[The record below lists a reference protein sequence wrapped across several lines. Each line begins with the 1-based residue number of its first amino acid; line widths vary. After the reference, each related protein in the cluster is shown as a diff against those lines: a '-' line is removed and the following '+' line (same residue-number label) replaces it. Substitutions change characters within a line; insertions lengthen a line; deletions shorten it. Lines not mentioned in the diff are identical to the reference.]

1 MNYHVEFDLSFTTNR
16 YPGKYYAFEGIDGSG
31 KTTQV
36 QKLAEYF
43 LLQNREVVI
52 TKEPSSADGVVGELI
67 HKILNKEITV
77 PSMTL
82 QYLFAADRALHLD
95 EIVIPALKADKI
107 VISDRSFWSAVAY
120 GIADL
125 QLPEN
130 EQERMLVAHNVLA
143 LYGGYLVPDK
153 TFVID
158 VPAYIAMQRVVERKK
173 EQTIYERVETLD
185 KVAKEYE
192 WMAEKFSDVLKIING
207 TQSVE
212 EVFKAITANL

>member
-1 MNYHVEFDLSFTTNR
+1 MNYHIEFELSFTQNH

-36 QKLAEYF
+36 HKLADYF
-43 LLQNREVVI
+43 RSQHREVVI
-52 TKEPSSADGVVGELI
+52 TKEPSGEDGVVGELI
-67 HKILNKEITV
+67 HKILNKEIIV

-82 QYLFAADRALHLD
+82 QYLFAADRALHID
-95 EIVIPALKADKI
+95 QIVIPALKEDKV

-130 EQERMLVAHNVLA
+130 EKVRMLVAHNVLA
-143 LYGGYLVPDK
+143 IYGGYLVPDK

-173 EQTIYERVETLD
+173 EQTIYERVDTLS
-185 KVAKEYE
+185 KVAQEYK

-212 EVFKAITANL
+212 QVFGGITTNL

>member
-1 MNYHVEFDLSFTTNR
+1 MNYHVEFDLSFTSNH

-36 QKLAEYF
+36 NKLAEYF
-43 LLQNREVVI
+43 RSQNREVVI
-52 TKEPSSADGVVGELI
+52 TKEPSGADGVVGELI
-67 HKILNKEITV
+67 HKILTKEITV

-95 EIVIPALKADKI
+95 QIVIPALKQDKI

-120 GIADL
+120 GISDL
-125 QLPEN
+125 QLQEN
-130 EQERMLVAHNVLA
+130 EKERMLIAHNVLA

-153 TFVID
+153 TFVIS

-173 EQTIYERVETLD
+173 EQTIYERVEMLS
-185 KVAKEYE
+185 KVETEYE

-212 EVFKAITANL
+212 EVFDEITTQL